1 MFFCFF
7 VFLFLKNSLFLRV
20 DKRGNSADGQDR
32 CASRILEEEE
42 EGEGEVKRG
51 QLPWEECGFW
61 RNEIHGGRRSL

>member
-1 MFFCFF
+1 M
-7 VFLFLKNSLFLRV
+7 

-42 EGEGEVKRG
+42 GEGEGEVKRG

-61 RNEIHGGRRSL
+61 RNEIHGWSP